1 MTIEKPECEESSVGL
16 SSSINVSSL
25 SYEKSSEDLK
35 LGDYE
40 VNPSSGHPYYQFSIS
55 DNDFNNETIN
65 KIIREIGKFI
75 RRLYDIRHHNKLPEI
90 FIQNIGQI
98 RNYRFCKIINI
109 GCIKFKPNIDEVLVL
124 SSAKIVPNHVY
135 TVTVIPHLLEFLS
148 QELTED
154 DLIKAKPIIIEDS
167 TLINNDVKTL
177 VSDVKSE
184 AESINNKD
192 NDFQNFDEVIAAVK
206 TLITTPGLNGNLCVD
221 YNVPNSSK
229 HARLELSIESK

>member
-1 MTIEKPECEESSVGL
+1 MAIEKPESDESSVGL
-16 SSSINVSSL
+16 SSSVNVSSF
-25 SYEKSSEDLK
+25 SYEESSGELK

-90 FIQNIGQI
+90 FIQNIDQI
-98 RNYRFCKIINI
+98 RNFRFCKIVNV
-109 GCIKFKPNIDEVLVL
+109 GYIKFKPDINEVLIL
-124 SSAKIVPNHVY
+124 SSTKLVPNHVY
-135 TVTVIPHLLEFLS
+135 TVTVIPHLLEFLG
-148 QELTED
+148 QELTEN
-154 DLIKAKPIIIEDS
+154 DLIKARPITIEDS

-184 AESINNKD
+184 AESIDNKD
-192 NDFQNFDEVIAAVK
+192 NNFQNFDEVIAAVK